1 MSLGRDEEQ
10 VDIAIIGAGAAG
22 LFATIWAWKNL
33 ESYPIRIAVFDGAKK
48 LGAKILVAG
57 GGRCNVTHR
66 RVTEHDFAGSSPAAI
81 RKVLRR
87 FTVAQAIQFFS
98 SAGVELKEEETGKL
112 FPVTDSARTIL
123 HALIE
128 QAKKVHASL
137 AHPARVTEIE
147 QLTADEI
154 ANGQAGAVVPC
165 RVHLWCGGGST
176 RHCVYRWKIIAQEW
190 LRRWRL

>member
-1 MSLGRDEEQ
+1 MSLERDEEQ

-22 LFATIWAWKNL
+22 LFATIWAGKNL

-87 FTVAQAIQFFS
+87 FTVAQAIQFFLAQVLNS
-98 SAGVELKEEETGKL
+98 RKKRQGNYFRL
-112 FPVTDSARTIL
+112 RTQQ
-123 HALIE
+123 E
-128 QAKKVHASL
+128 QFFM
-137 AHPARVTEIE
+137 R
-147 QLTADEI
+147 
-154 ANGQAGAVVPC
+154 
-165 RVHLWCGGGST
+165 
-176 RHCVYRWKIIAQEW
+176 
-190 LRRWRL
+190 